1 MAKDIPLKYEILNSQ
16 EDEQYRI
23 TSRRE
28 IEFLLQ
34 SLAKNAS
41 LIALYP
47 SGSDD
52 FILTTLL
59 KVGNTG
65 LWLEQSNSPEK
76 NKRLTEAKKLTFVSS
91 LAQVKQ
97 QFISEKAA
105 VATHDGYPALFLPFP
120 KSIHRLQR
128 REYFRLAT
136 PIENPLRCMIPDAQ
150 KETFHEATIMDISGG
165 GVGLASSEED
175 KLLIPGKI
183 YPDCRIRLP
192 DIGELRCS
200 IEVRNV
206 VTILTL
212 NGKSIRRAG
221 CAFKNLENS
230 AMVLLQRYITVMQRT
245 NYS

>member
-1 MAKDIPLKYEILNSQ
+1 MAKDIPLKFEILTNQ
-16 EDEQYRI
+16 EDDEYLI
-23 TSRRE
+23 TALRE
-28 IEFLLQ
+28 IEFFLQ
-34 SLAKNAS
+34 SLAKNGS

-59 KVGNTG
+59 KVGSTG
-65 LWLEQSNSPEK
+65 LWVEQSNNPDK
-76 NKRLTEAKKLTFVSS
+76 NKRLTEAKKLSFVSS
-91 LAQVKQ
+91 LAQVKL

-128 REYFRLAT
+128 REYFRLTT
-136 PIENPLRCMIPDAQ
+136 PIENPLRCMIPDAK

-175 KLLIPGKI
+175 TLLAPGKT
-183 YPDCRIRLP
+183 YTDCRISLP

-200 IEVRNV
+200 IEVRNM
-206 VTILTL
+206 VTIPTL

-221 CAFKNLENS
+221 CAFKNLESS
-230 AMVLLQRYITVMQRT
+230 AMVLLQRYITAMQRA
-245 NYS
+245 NY

>member
-1 MAKDIPLKYEILNSQ
+1 MAKDIPLKFEILTNQ
-16 EDEQYRI
+16 EDDEYLI
-23 TSRRE
+23 TARRE
-28 IEFLLQ
+28 IEFFLQ
-34 SLAKNAS
+34 SLAKNGS

-59 KVGNTG
+59 KVGSTG
-65 LWLEQSNSPEK
+65 LWVEQSNNPDK
-76 NKRLTEAKKLTFVSS
+76 NKRLTEAKKLSFVSS
-91 LAQVKQ
+91 LAQVKL

-128 REYFRLAT
+128 REYFRLTT
-136 PIENPLRCMIPDAQ
+136 PIENPLRCMIPDAK

-175 KLLIPGKI
+175 TLLAPGKT
-183 YPDCRIRLP
+183 YTDCRISLP

-200 IEVRNV
+200 IEVRNM
-206 VTILTL
+206 VTIPTL

-221 CAFKNLENS
+221 CAFKNLESS
-230 AMVLLQRYITVMQRT
+230 AMVLLQRYITAMQRA
-245 NYS
+245 NY